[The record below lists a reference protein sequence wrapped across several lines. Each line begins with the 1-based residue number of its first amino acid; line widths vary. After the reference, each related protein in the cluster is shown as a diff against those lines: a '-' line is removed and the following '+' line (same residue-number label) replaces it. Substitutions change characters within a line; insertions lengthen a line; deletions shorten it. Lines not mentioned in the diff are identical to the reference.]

1 MEKAD
6 NTQRAHLMLLMLAL
20 VMGSIVVWALGPVK
34 GMPLL
39 TAIAAVG
46 ALHLAVAI
54 GAGAQKEWARVASL
68 AMGCVMLIG
77 FPIGTMVRH
86 LPDRQREDRL
96 APGERPRYSGSLTVR
111 MAGAC
116 GDGSR
121 VRTAIRK
128 GSKRRRPPRGGLRF
142 LRCLYRLARRSLD
155 AA

>member
-6 NTQRAHLMLLMLAL
+6 NTQRAHLMLRMLAL

-46 ALHLAVAI
+46 VLHLAVAI

-77 FPIGTMVRH
+77 FPIGTMVGIY
-86 LPDRQREDRL
+86 LIANAKTDWRL
-96 APGERPRYSGSLTVR
+96 ERPRYSGSLTDGWPVR
-111 MAGAC
+111 AE
-116 GDGSR
+116 
-121 VRTAIRK
+121 TE
-128 GSKRRRPPRGGLRF
+128 
-142 LRCLYRLARRSLD
+142 

>member
-54 GAGAQKEWARVASL
+54 GAGAQKEYRT
-68 AMGCVMLIG
+68 IG
-77 FPIGTMVRH
+77 
-86 LPDRQREDRL
+86 QR
-96 APGERPRYSGSLTVR
+96 A
-111 MAGAC
+111 
-116 GDGSR
+116 
-121 VRTAIRK
+121 
-128 GSKRRRPPRGGLRF
+128 
-142 LRCLYRLARRSLD
+142 LD
-155 AA
+155 AAAEIRNKLQDPAAILDAATSGRIRQIFVSDDGPAGNTETLNRAVVEGLRTGAEIYSVSGKDLAGLGPIVAVPRY